1 MQSNGCILF
10 RPLVYSDPELPFR
23 ILSGNAGFFGTIGF
37 VDRHR
42 SASNPIR
49 PGAAIRLEV

>member
-23 ILSGNAGFFGTIGF
+23 ILSGNAGFGTIGF

-42 SASNPIR
+42 SAGYPIR
-49 PGAAIRLEV
+49 PGAGIRLEV